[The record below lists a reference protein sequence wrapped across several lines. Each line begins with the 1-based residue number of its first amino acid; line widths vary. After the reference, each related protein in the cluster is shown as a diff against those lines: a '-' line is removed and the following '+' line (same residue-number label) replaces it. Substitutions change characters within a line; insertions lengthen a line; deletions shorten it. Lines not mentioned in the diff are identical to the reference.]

1 MKSRKKFSYIDYYRK
16 NWWAENGVSYS
27 AFVSRMKTWWS
38 AEEAI
43 RKQGKKIHRRDLVVQ
58 EKKKANPDYY
68 IIDIKYKSEEAT
80 VFASIYEEM
89 LKEIEEK
96 YYSTDEPQEAL
107 RLLKQKHKIERE
119 YDIFLTAQ
127 I

>member
-1 MKSRKKFSYIDYYRK
+1 
-16 NWWAENGVSYS
+16 
-27 AFVSRMKTWWS
+27 
-38 AEEAI
+38 
-43 RKQGKKIHRRDLVVQ
+43 VVQ